1 MANTART
8 TLIFLLPSLL
18 LLAFPAAAQTRCLS
32 AVPLAERIL
41 NDEASWGSLPLAGY
55 YSLDE
60 ALLDQGRLR
69 ATVDARLDIA
79 VLRTRGATR
88 LGKLCVA
95 VVADVEGEVKAVHE
109 RPVEVEGLGSSLE
122 GVSALGYH
130 VRADLPEGTSELL
143 LLVQLPD
150 LEAFAAM
157 VLEDSSSDKVS
168 RPGPGAVRLAG
179 SEEAWYEIERGTAAA
194 SAAVSSKEVVLRL
207 VPPRNQPAT
216 GGTRFDA
223 LVSTDAVRRV
233 VFELDGEKVAD
244 QRHRPFVAR
253 LDLAKP
259 ARLQIVR
266 AIAYD
271 NEDHEIG
278 SDEITV
284 NDLDVPF
291 RVRIDDVTQTL
302 EGLDWSA
309 RVSVPQ
315 EAQLDRVE
323 VYLNELLVKTFAAPP
338 YAGRLPV
345 LEPGPEEYIR
355 VAAYLKDG
363 ASIDD
368 VVLLASPAVM
378 EEVEVNLVEVQ
389 VVVTDAEGKVVKD
402 LKPDEFEVIHR
413 GQRRQ
418 IASFSYADD
427 VPLMLGIVIDT
438 SGSMR
443 LVMDDTRRAAAKFLG
458 QTVLPQDRAFIVDF
472 DKRPRLLQETTGDI
486 SRLLLSLGRLEAEGE
501 TAMYDAIV
509 FSMLQFER
517 QRGRKALVV
526 LTDGDDR
533 DSRYGP
539 KHCVDFAHKT
549 GVPVYIIGL
558 GALDGFRRS
567 YSKSDLL
574 QTTEKTGGELYFVES
589 VEALGMAYAEINAEL
604 RSQYTLTF
612 YTDSDLT
619 EEERREVEVHL
630 TRPGL
635 KARTVV
641 GAKVQQ

>member
-1 MANTART
+1 MAKTARF
-8 TLIFLLPSLL
+8 TLVFLLPSLL
-18 LLAFPAAAQTRCLS
+18 LLALPAAAQTRCRS
-32 AVPLAERIL
+32 AAPLADRIL
-41 NDEASWGSLPLAGY
+41 NDEAPWGGLPLAGS

-60 ALLDQGRLR
+60 TLLDQGRLR
-69 ATVDARLDIA
+69 ATVDFRLDVA
-79 VLRTRGATR
+79 ALLARGASR
-88 LGKLCVA
+88 LGKLCVG
-95 VVADVEGEVKAVHE
+95 VVADVEGEVRSVHE
-109 RPVEVEGLGSSLE
+109 RPVEVEELRSSLE
-122 GVSALGYH
+122 GVASFNYH
-130 VRADLPEGTSELL
+130 VRADLPEGTTDLL
-143 LLVQLPD
+143 LIVQLPE
-150 LEAFAAM
+150 LQAYAAL
-157 VLEDSSSDKVS
+157 VLENEGDEVR
-168 RPGPGAVRLAG
+168 RPAPGAVRLAG
-179 SEEAWYEIERGTAAA
+179 NEEAWYEIERGSAA
-194 SAAVSSKEVVLRL
+194 SAPAAGSSKEVVLRL
-207 VPPRNQPAT
+207 VPPRKQPAA
-216 GGTRFDA
+216 GSTRFDA

-244 QRHRPFVAR
+244 QHRRPFVAR
-253 LDLAKP
+253 LELAKP
-259 ARLQIVR
+259 ARLQTVR
-266 AIAYD
+266 AIGYD
-271 NEDHEIG
+271 ADDHEIG

-315 EAQLDRVE
+315 EAELDRVE
-323 VYLNELLVKTFAAPP
+323 VYLNELLVKTFTAPP

-368 VVLLASPAVM
+368 VVLLASPGPM
-378 EEVEVNLVEVQ
+378 EEVEVNLVQVQ

-402 LKPDEFEVIHR
+402 LKPEDFEVIHR
-413 GQRRQ
+413 SRPRQ

-427 VPLMLGIVIDT
+427 VPLMLGVVIDT
-438 SGSMR
+438 SGSMQFM
-443 LVMDDTRRAAAKFLG
+443 MDDTRRAAAKFLG

-472 DKRPRLLQETTGDI
+472 DKRPRLLQDTTDDM
-486 SRLLLSLGRLEAEGE
+486 SKLLLSLGRLEAEGQ

-558 GALDGFRRS
+558 GGLDGLRRS

-574 QTTEKTGGELYFVES
+574 KTTEDTGGELYFVES

-619 EEERREVEVHL
+619 EEERRQVEVRL
-630 TRPGL
+630 KRPGL
-635 KARTVV
+635 TARTVV
-641 GAKVQQ
+641 GANVQP